1 MKVVKTKEY
10 FLKAHGQQKIRQ
22 QEKRKLNRQVRKK
35 SLGSLP
41 EGRIKMEN
49 RRVNMR
55 KSRKPNIEIQLTPE

>member
-41 EGRIKMEN
+41 EELKWKTE
-49 RRVNMR
+49 
-55 KSRKPNIEIQLTPE
+55 E